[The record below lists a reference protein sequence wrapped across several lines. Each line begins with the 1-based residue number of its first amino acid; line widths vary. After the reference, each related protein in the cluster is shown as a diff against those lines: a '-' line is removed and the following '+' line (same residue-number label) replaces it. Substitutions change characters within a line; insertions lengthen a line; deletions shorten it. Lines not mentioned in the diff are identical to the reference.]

1 MAFCILSVQDAILPR
16 RTVQVQ
22 RGNAGA
28 ELEAWDSS
36 PLTCGWVTDAEFGAK
51 ERKEE
56 EAVARGMDPEV
67 TVVFEP
73 EKRTAAPEDWQTAA
87 LRAVE
92 REQRERRL
100 APMVSVEEI
109 GGGGEAA
116 PGAAD
121 QAAAENILGRKADKY
136 LPHQDLLREG
146 GSEGGEGGHA
156 AAARPRHCSSRGFRA
171 GGCRVFE

>member
-1 MAFCILSVQDAILPR
+1 MAVCILSVQDAILPR

-22 RGNAGA
+22 RGNAGGVVV
-28 ELEAWDSS
+28 EARDSS
-36 PLTCGWVTDAEFGAK
+36 PLTHGWVADAEVGAK

-73 EKRTAAPEDWQTAA
+73 ENRTPALEDWQTAA
-87 LRAVE
+87 LCAEE

-100 APMVSVEEI
+100 APVVGKEEI

-121 QAAAENILGRKADKY
+121 QAAAENVLGRKADKY
-136 LPHQDLLREG
+136 LPR
-146 GSEGGEGGHA
+146 
-156 AAARPRHCSSRGFRA
+156 
-171 GGCRVFE
+171 